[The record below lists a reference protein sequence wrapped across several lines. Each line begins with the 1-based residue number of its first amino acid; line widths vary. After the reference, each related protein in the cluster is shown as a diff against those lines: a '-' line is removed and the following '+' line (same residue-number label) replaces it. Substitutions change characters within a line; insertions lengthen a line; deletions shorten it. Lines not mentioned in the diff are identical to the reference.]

1 MRRVNLRQL
10 HHETG
15 RIIAAVA
22 EGETI
27 LIERRGSVVAELH
40 PPRARPSREKAIPE
54 EHWTWLDQFPEIPG
68 DSTDSISQDR
78 DRWS

>member
-27 LIERRGSVVAELH
+27 LIERRGSVVAELR
-40 PPRARPSREKAIPE
+40 PVEEEPATPLRADR
-54 EHWTWLDQFPEIPG
+54 WTRLPHIPG
-68 DSTDSISQDR
+68 DITDAIAEDR
-78 DRWS
+78 EGR